1 WLSQLQNV
9 SEIPLMETPSLFL
22 GELRP
27 YQQQGSSWLL
37 FLRSYGLG
45 AVLADDMG
53 LGKTIQYM
61 AYLAS
66 IKEKGQAMDT
76 PSLLICP
83 TSVIGNWERE
93 LERFAPHLNVV
104 LHYGSKRPKAEQFF
118 DSIRGAD
125 LVITSYALVQ
135 IDSEELQQ
143 ISWDSLCLDE
153 AQNIKNAY
161 TTQAIAIRKLHAK
174 HRIALTGTPMENR
187 LTELWCIYDSL
198 NPGSLGSLYQFRKS
212 VIAPIE
218 RDKDAKKIEALQR
231 WVKPFMLRRVKKDP
245 NISLSLP
252 EKQESKSFIPL
263 TKEQVSLY
271 EGIVSDLLN
280 RLEKE

>member
-1 WLSQLQNV
+1 
-9 SEIPLMETPSLFL
+9 
-22 GELRP
+22 
-27 YQQQGSSWLL
+27 
-37 FLRSYGLG
+37 
-45 AVLADDMG
+45 
-53 LGKTIQYM
+53 
-61 AYLAS
+61 
-66 IKEKGQAMDT
+66 KGQAMDT

-83 TSVIGNWERE
+83 TSVIGNWERA

-125 LVITSYALVQ
+125 LVITSYALAQ

-161 TTQAIAIRKLHAK
+161 SKQAIAIRKLHAK

-187 LTELWCIYDSL
+187 LTELWSIYDFI
-198 NPGSLGSLYQFRKS
+198 NPGYLGSLYQFRKS

-280 RLEKE
+280 RLEKEGPLQRRGLILGSLTKLKQLCDHPALVLQKQSKRQWEITRSSKLERLVEIVD